1 MAINFPSTAGQPTD
15 GTYTYVVSGITYS
28 WNGESWRAAG
38 SGATATDLTVFSV
51 TEAANSGDGSLSY
64 DTTNGEFTFTPPD
77 LSSYLTGTGSIGS
90 HTDVNLSSPSANQL
104 LVFDGPNLRWENK
117 SPGSGS
123 GLDADLLDGQH
134 GSYYTD
140 ASNLSTGTLA
150 TGRLGGTYGIDITGS
165 AASIPSI
172 DSISNVSVSGLSS
185 GQILTYNG
193 SQWQNSDATGVRNT
207 VTYTATNLA
216 DTSTTNF
223 SITTPNT
230 YALLKVELSHAA
242 WVRLYTDSTS
252 RSNDGSRDQT
262 VDPLPGSGV
271 IAEVISTSAVNQLIT
286 PGVIGFSSTQ
296 NNTTYVAMTNNSGS
310 QVNLQLQLTFVPLEA

>member
-1 MAINFPSTAGQPTD
+1 MAINFPSTTGQPTD
-15 GTYTYVVSGITYS
+15 GTFTYVVSGITYS

-51 TEAANSGDGSLSY
+51 ATAANSGSGSLSY

-77 LSSYLTGTGSIGS
+77 LSSYLTGTGSISS
-90 HTDVNLSSPSANQL
+90 HTDVNVSAPTGNQL
-104 LVFDGPNLRWENK
+104 LVYDGPNLRWENK
-117 SPGSGS
+117 NAGAGS

-140 ASNLSTGTLA
+140 ASNISTGTLGS
-150 TGRLGGTYGIDITGS
+150 GRLGGTYNIDISGS
-165 AASIPSI
+165 AGSIPSI
-172 DSISNVSVSGLSS
+172 NSISNVSVSNLSS

-193 SQWQNSDATGVRNT
+193 SQWENSDATGIRNT
-207 VTYTATNLA
+207 VSFTTNLLA
-216 DTSTTNF
+216 GSTSNF
-223 SITTPNT
+223 SISTPNT

-242 WVRLYTDSTS
+242 WLRLYTDSTS
-252 RSNDGSRDQT
+252 RTNDSSRDET

-271 IAEVISTSAVNQLIT
+271 IAEVISTSAVTQLIT

-296 NNTTYVAMTNNSGS
+296 NNTTYATMTNNSGS
-310 QVNLQLQLTFVPLEA
+310 QVNLQMTLTFVPLEA

>member
-1 MAINFPSTAGQPTD
+1 MAINFPATNGQPTD
-15 GTYTYVVSGITYS
+15 GTFTYVVSGITYS

-51 TEAANSGDGSLSY
+51 ATAANSGSGSLSY

-77 LSSYLTGTGSIGS
+77 LSSYLTGTGSISS
-90 HTDVNLSSPSANQL
+90 HTDVNVSAPTANQL
-104 LVFDGPNLRWENK
+104 LVYDGPNLRWENK
-117 SPGSGS
+117 NPGAGS

-140 ASNLSTGTLA
+140 AANISTGTLGS
-150 TGRLGGTYGIDITGS
+150 GRLSGSYNIDITGS
-165 AASIPSI
+165 AGSIPSI
-172 DSISNVSVSGLSS
+172 NSISNVNLTNLSS

-193 SQWQNSDATGVRNT
+193 SQWENSDATGVRNT
-207 VTYTATNLA
+207 VSYTATNLA

-223 SITTPNT
+223 SISTPNT
-230 YALLKVELSHAA
+230 YALLKIELSHAA

-252 RSNDGSRDQT
+252 RTNDSSRDQT

-310 QVNLQLQLTFVPLEA
+310 QVNLQMTLTFVPLEA